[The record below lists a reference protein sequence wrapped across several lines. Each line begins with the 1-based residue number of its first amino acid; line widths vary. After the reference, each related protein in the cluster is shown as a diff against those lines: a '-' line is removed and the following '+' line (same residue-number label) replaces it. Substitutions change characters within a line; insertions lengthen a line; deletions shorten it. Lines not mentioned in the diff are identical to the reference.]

1 MRTRG
6 TMTISLPP
14 SMLARIERERRR
26 EERTRSEFVREAIRV
41 YLAHV
46 RETPRGRRAGGTR
59 SSTRKGA
66 TS

>member
-14 SMLARIERERRR
+14 SMLARIERVRRR

-46 RETPRGRRAGGTR
+46 RDLERGRRGGG
-59 SSTRKGA
+59 RKGV
-66 TS
+66 TP